1 MQLFA
6 TDQENNEK
14 LNTFT
19 SQGLRWKRLR
29 TISNPS
35 FTTGKLRIIEPL
47 INSHV
52 IEMLDQIT
60 DQNGKQIDIFLYG
73 FLFILV

>member
-6 TDQENNEK
+6 TDQENNER

-29 TISNPS
+29 IISSPS

-47 INSHV
+47 INSRV

-60 DQNGKQIDIFLYG
+60 DQNAKQIDIFLYG

>member
-29 TISNPS
+29 IISSPS

-47 INSHV
+47 INSRV

-60 DQNGKQIDIFLYG
+60 DQNAKQIDIFL
-73 FLFILV
+73 

>member
-60 DQNGKQIDIFLYG
+60 DQNAKQIDIFLYG